1 MIKIYKI
8 IILSIII
15 IFPLLAK
22 AHVQHYANLNQ
33 IEFDIYR
40 NDSHIGKHIFTFN
53 RSEENLSVKSE
64 INFEIKKF
72 GVVLYKYKATGTEV
86 FKDGKLIK
94 FNSETNQNKKLK
106 YVNIELVNDNDLMGN
121 YQKSKEL
128 AIDLELSNLKDKRLE
143 LESKIESGQIDGKA
157 GQNLVNLYKIVS
169 AHAQWTASKLKSKV
183 YGKSA
188 EVLTLKGS
196 NSEPINISWTKN

>member
-1 MIKIYKI
+1 MVGRKRK
-8 IILSIII
+8 LS
-15 IFPLLAK
+15 
-22 AHVQHYANLNQ
+22 
-33 IEFDIYR
+33 E
-40 NDSHIGKHIFTFN
+40 
-53 RSEENLSVKSE
+53 
-64 INFEIKKF
+64 
-72 GVVLYKYKATGTEV
+72 
-86 FKDGKLIK
+86 
-94 FNSETNQNKKLK
+94 KLK
-106 YVNIELVNDNDLMGN
+106 NTILDLIADGLTIRQIFDKPNGELFKKGIEYTWTSFRKELVNDDGLMSS
-121 YQKSKEL
+121 YSKSKEL

-169 AHAQWTASKLKSKV
+169 SHSQRTASKLKSRV